1 LKNIFII
8 SIFVLSL
15 FGSELSILK
24 GNKRDTVFLKGINL
38 REAKNSSKNRI
49 YYIYGI
55 KESSSKVISN
65 GTLIITFKNEPN
77 IQQFVEKNNL
87 SLIRKNSTGS
97 YIFLN
102 LENIDII
109 DKSNNLI
116 KIENI
121 KYVSP
126 NWKRIRGLK

>member
-1 LKNIFII
+1 MKNIFII